1 MFQVS
6 KRLKCHECIAALY
19 KGNINENRMLLII
32 QKSRGGLVIPAND
45 VLTVCHMT
53 EFLYRQV
60 LNDISEIGENDFS
73 QNLALSVFSCL
84 SQKNLFNQLYSHS
97 FDSEDNHIPILIK
110 TISLCF
116 IRIRNFHETK
126 KINLNMIGK
135 NKRKL
140 LTRLFILQNV

>member
-19 KGNINENRMLLII
+19 KGNINENRVLLII

-45 VLTVCHMT
+45 VITVCHKT
-53 EFLYRQV
+53 ELIYRQV

-73 QNLALSVFSCL
+73 QNLALSVFSRL
-84 SQKNLFNQLYSHS
+84 SHKNVFYQLYSHS
-97 FDSEDNHIPILIK
+97 FDSEDNHITILIK

-126 KINLNMIGK
+126 KINLNMMSK

-140 LTRLFILQNV
+140 LTRLAILQNI